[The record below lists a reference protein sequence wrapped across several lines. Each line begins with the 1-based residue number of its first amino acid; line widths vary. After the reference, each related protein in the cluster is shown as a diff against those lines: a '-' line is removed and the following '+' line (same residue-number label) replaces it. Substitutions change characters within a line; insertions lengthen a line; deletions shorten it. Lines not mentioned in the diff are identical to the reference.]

1 MSVATLRQ
9 VHMLLL
15 LLFGVCCA
23 KGVFATLRAIQY
35 SLVSLSSIKIDVF
48 ETIAAIA
55 FLVFV
60 VLTFLHAFQ
69 WDVAARLQSAYTS
82 NS

>member
-1 MSVATLRQ
+1 MSV
-9 VHMLLL
+9 LL

-23 KGVFATLRAIQY
+23 RGVFATLRAIQY

-48 ETIAAIA
+48 EAIAAIA
-55 FLVFV
+55 FFV

-82 NS
+82 NR